1 VLATT
6 AIRGSDSGSGSL
18 MVETPRNFPLHEYV
32 ELVDILISMPIYIIC
47 PLLLAFTFVVY
58 VENESIK
65 DVSVRRRV
73 GDMKGGQ
80 DLIFRGLYNVYLSVY
95 QDVTNT
101 YPIKNIQRE

>member
-1 VLATT
+1 
-6 AIRGSDSGSGSL
+6 
-18 MVETPRNFPLHEYV
+18 
-32 ELVDILISMPIYIIC
+32 MPIYIIC
-47 PLLLAFTFVVY
+47 PLPLAFTFVVY

-80 DLIFRGLYNVYLSVY
+80 DLIFRGLYRLSVY